1 MANVTFIIGNG
12 LDLSLGLKTSYKDFY
27 YHVQQHNLHPKNRIY
42 QKIKENLLTW
52 ADFEVTLG
60 QYTQYIESAPEKD
73 RKKESE
79 SFHEDLQEIIADLG
93 EYLELQEE
101 SVYDLVGGYKFSLNQ
116 QGFFEELASDDQRR
130 RAQAHLQSYPVEIN
144 LITLN
149 YTRTLEKI
157 LTGKASSDD
166 LGLSFQT
173 PLHMHGGTSELLTI
187 GVSEVSQLYTGMSQ
201 QEKNDLIK
209 PRLIAALN
217 DGRIEDLRRIIDS
230 SSLIIFFGTS
240 IGETDKYIWDYVI
253 RWLRANKG
261 RHIIIHKYDT
271 NYSAKARQS
280 PRVQRQFDNNVQDNL
295 LKYSRLHDTDK
306 DELRKQIFVVHNTKK
321 LFVKLSPKPSN
332 K

>member
-12 LDLSLGLKTSYKDFY
+12 LDLSLGLKTSYRDFY
-27 YHVQQHNLHPKNRIY
+27 YYVQQHGLHPKNRIY
-42 QKIKENLLTW
+42 QQIKENLLTW
-52 ADFEVTLG
+52 AHFEVALG
-60 QYTQYIESAPEKD
+60 QYTQYIESVPEKD

-79 SFHEDLQEIIADLG
+79 SFHEDLQEIIVDLG
-93 EYLELQEE
+93 GYLELQEV
-101 SVYDLVGGYKFSLNQ
+101 SAQDLVNDYKFSLNQ
-116 QGFFEELASDDQRR
+116 HGFFEELASDDQKRR
-130 RAQAHLQSYPVEIN
+130 VQAHLQGYPVEIN

-157 LTGKASSDD
+157 LTGKANIDE

-173 PLHMHGGTSELLTI
+173 PLHMHGETSELLTI

-217 DGRIEDLRRIIDS
+217 DGRIEALRRIIAN
-230 SSLIIFFGTS
+230 SSLIIFFGAS
-240 IGETDKYIWDYVI
+240 IGETDKYIWDYI
-253 RWLRANKG
+253 IQWLRENNG

-271 NYSAKARQS
+271 NYSVKARQS
-280 PRVQRQFDNNVQDNL
+280 PRVQRQFDNDVQDNL
-295 LKYSRLHDTDK
+295 LKYSRLDDNDK
-306 DELRKQIFVVHNTKK
+306 DGLRKQIFVIHNTKK
-321 LFVKLSPKPSN
+321 LFVKTSLKPGN